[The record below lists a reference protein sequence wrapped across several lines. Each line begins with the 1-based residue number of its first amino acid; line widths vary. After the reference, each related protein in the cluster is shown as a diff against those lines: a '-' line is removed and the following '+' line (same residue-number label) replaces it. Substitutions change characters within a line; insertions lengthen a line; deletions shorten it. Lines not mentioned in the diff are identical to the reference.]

1 MASARQRD
9 AARRNIKKA
18 QSAWRS
24 MPSRARSRAQP
35 QGRRRTKPGAG
46 GGDFFRVEVRSKDE
60 FKTFRTQ
67 DVGDPGGIER
77 LAGKRPSGSWS
88 TVTWLIGKEH
98 AHREGNRLVADT
110 KDARKVLNSLGAE
123 PRHLRGDR
131 FTAKDR
137 PNVPER
143 TKPTP
148 AQKTARRRNIR
159 KAQAARNKR

>member
-1 MASARQRD
+1 
-9 AARRNIKKA
+9 
-18 QSAWRS
+18 
-24 MPSRARSRAQP
+24 
-35 QGRRRTKPGAG
+35 
-46 GGDFFRVEVRSKDE
+46 
-60 FKTFRTQ
+60 
-67 DVGDPGGIER
+67 
-77 LAGKRPSGSWS
+77 
-88 TVTWLIGKEH
+88 
-98 AHREGNRLVADT
+98 VADT